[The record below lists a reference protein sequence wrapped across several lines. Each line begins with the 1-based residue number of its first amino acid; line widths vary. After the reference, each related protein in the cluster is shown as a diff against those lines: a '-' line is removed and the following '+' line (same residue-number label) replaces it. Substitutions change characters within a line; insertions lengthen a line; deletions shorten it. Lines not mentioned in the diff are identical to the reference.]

1 MKAKM
6 CTPCEKRFE
15 DYLQTHGKTLRARTI
30 APVQSRKKDEK
41 VTCIIC
47 GRKRFGANRYD
58 SRAQLDHSRQR
69 AFFAFLTMQFAAML
83 DCFYRIFQ

>member
-30 APVQSRKKDEK
+30 VPAQSRKKDKK

-47 GRKRFGANRYD
+47 GRKRFGGEYD
-58 SRAQLDHSRQR
+58 FDGR
-69 AFFAFLTMQFAAML
+69 
-83 DCFYRIFQ
+83 RILLIRRTVKG